1 MQKHM
6 KSQKK
11 TSSNQSSYCFLSKGS
26 ETIKKKSNI
35 LCTTAQSEN
44 DK

>member
-1 MQKHM
+1 M

-11 TSSNQSSYCFLSKGS
+11 PRATNHLIVFFLRVVKLL
-26 ETIKKKSNI
+26 KKKSNI

-44 DK
+44 NK